1 MATNSAPPRPHPPGE
16 RRGGALVAAAATA
29 GFIFGLGAFTFRYG
43 EGLSYFS
50 TDPRACKNCHVMN
63 EEYESWAHGPPRAV
77 AACIDCHLPHDFI
90 AKYIA
95 KADNGYRHSK
105 GFTFMD
111 FHEPIRMIDRSIQTL
126 QANCVR
132 CHSDFVHDIVG
143 GSSTH
148 EGAILCTHCHRQIGH
163 GGRY

>member
-1 MATNSAPPRPHPPGE
+1 MNSDHPSPGRISPATQ
-16 RRGGALVAAAATA
+16 RGTTLAVVAALVGAV
-29 GFIFGLGAFTFRYG
+29 FGLGLFTFHYG

-50 TDPRACKNCHVMN
+50 TDPAACKNCHVMN
-63 EEYESWAHGPPRAV
+63 DQYESWQHGPHHAV
-77 AACIDCHLPHDFI
+77 AGCIDCHLPHDFI
-90 AKYIA
+90 AKYIS

-111 FHEPIRMIDRSIQTL
+111 FHDPIRMIDRSIKTL

-143 GSSTH
+143 GSSTN

-163 GGRY
+163 GGRH